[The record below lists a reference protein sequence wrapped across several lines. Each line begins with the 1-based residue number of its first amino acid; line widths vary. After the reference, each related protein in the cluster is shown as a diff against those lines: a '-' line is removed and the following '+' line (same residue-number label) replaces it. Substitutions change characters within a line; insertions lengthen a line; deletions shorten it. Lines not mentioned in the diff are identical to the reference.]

1 MAEKILD
8 KKTSELEALTRDEA
22 IAVNAVV
29 PVAVPGIG
37 NGNVVLENL
46 VGDKGFKGINSAIY
60 GVTTYAQ
67 VMDMLD
73 GGEDGDS
80 AKSKG
85 IPLVCV
91 LLHDTEIPYYDR
103 VYETITRGA
112 TFVYSGQDADGFH
125 FGHVI
130 SHSTGPGQPPVT
142 IYSEAT
148 LSSQDVWSLRLRN
161 AFHIA
166 GLNVN
171 NDSADVSLTPWMST
185 TAVLNIKGGS
195 TGENT
200 KSYMLLPTSVTSS
213 PKRVAL
219 MNFIGFDSMSGMTPC
234 MAALLN
240 FAGMTVAGINYPYQT
255 VQIQRL
261 YVSNSSGDAGL
272 ASLDLTVYKDNND
285 MAGYTLRVGT
295 EFLAIAK
302 PYDRTK
308 QYAVGD
314 YCITKSGLWRL
325 STPYTPPA
333 NFTQANWTNVTLID
347 LVNEKIS
354 GPVVAPEYDDTLAY
368 PVVGTL
374 RMHKNVLYKSNVAIP
389 TAEAWT
395 AAHWDEVSVTE
406 ELTNVKSLINA
417 VPNGGNLTDSAT
429 IDVLNNTLSKLTT
442 SQNTLTLNV
451 NLNVD
456 EIANFV
462 VEISASANV
471 ALTVTST
478 TGGVTSPLKA
488 PVTGSISLENGH
500 FYQVKCVGSCWFLKE
515 YAIPSV

>member
-1 MAEKILD
+1 MAEEISD
-8 KKTSELEALTRDEA
+8 KKTSELEPLTRDEA
-22 IAVNAVV
+22 IAANAVV

-46 VGDKGFKGINSAIY
+46 VGDKGFKGINCAIY
-60 GVTTYAQ
+60 GVTSYSD
-67 VMDMLD
+67 VMAMLD
-73 GGEDGDS
+73 GGTDTTGP
-80 AKSKG
+80 KSKG

-91 LLHDTEIPYYDR
+91 LKYDMEIPYPVTGSYD
-103 VYETITRGA
+103 TLTRG
-112 TFVYSGQDADGFH
+112 TTMFFTGIDYDGIH
-125 FGHVI
+125 FGHTI
-130 SHSTGPGQPPVT
+130 AHRTSGTMPPVT
-142 IYSEAT
+142 IFAEA
-148 LSSQDVWSLRLRN
+148 LLNSQNVWSIKLRN
-161 AFHIA
+161 SFQVA
-166 GLNVN
+166 GI
-171 NDSADVSLTPWMST
+171 DSGSGASVIRITPGMST
-185 TAVLNIKGGS
+185 TATLVLDNPNSANSKA
-195 TGENT
+195 
-200 KSYMLLPTSVTSS
+200 YMLLPTTVTQGS
-213 PKRVAL
+213 PKVS
-219 MNFIGFDSMSGMTPC
+219 NVSFIGFDTFSGMTPC
-234 MAALLN
+234 MRSILA
-240 FAGMTVAGINYPYQT
+240 FAGTTVNGVNYQYQTPSTTIFTVNHSADAGI
-255 VQIQRL
+255 
-261 YVSNSSGDAGL
+261 AGM
-272 ASLDLTVYKDNND
+272 DITVYKDNND
-285 MAGYTLRVGT
+285 FAGYNLRIGT

-354 GPVVAPEYDDTLAY
+354 GLVVAPEYDDTLAY

-429 IDVLNNTLSKLTT
+429 IDVPNNALSKLTT

-451 NLNVD
+451 NLNVGD
-456 EIANFV
+456 IANFI
-462 VEISASANV
+462 VEINASSNV